1 VRVRSVGRGNRGQKD
16 EIRHN
21 RYRTGRIFRLHG
33 RFPSSWNGREAAI
46 EDEGALAK
54 TFRYIQARSQV
65 IRASLIIAAVL
76 GFLLIIYLVVDSG
89 TAAVAQAMLV
99 VGWWLL
105 PITLFHLVPLTFSAL
120 SWREL
125 LPGANRPDA
134 FIVLRIRWIRESIN
148 SLLPVAGVGG
158 DVASVRL
165 AHLKG
170 VPGAQAAASMV
181 VDTTLGVGTQLIF
194 VLSGVLLLLMR
205 STERSSL
212 MVAAVVLIG
221 MAILFVAIT
230 AFVLFQHRGL
240 FAALAKFT
248 SGLLS
253 AKWLSTF
260 APGASTIDDAV
271 VATYRSGWIMWRAS
285 LFRLVGW
292 AAGAGEIWLV
302 MQSLGHPVGMID
314 AYILESLGSGVRA
327 AAFIVP
333 GALGALE
340 ASYVL
345 FGALFGLP
353 ADIALV
359 ISLSKRVRELA
370 LGVPG
375 LLVWHWLEG
384 QYLLRRGESKAR

>member
-1 VRVRSVGRGNRGQKD
+1 
-16 EIRHN
+16 
-21 RYRTGRIFRLHG
+21 
-33 RFPSSWNGREAAI
+33 
-46 EDEGALAK
+46 
-54 TFRYIQARSQV
+54 
-65 IRASLIIAAVL
+65 
-76 GFLLIIYLVVDSG
+76 
-89 TAAVAQAMLV
+89 
-99 VGWWLL
+99 
-105 PITLFHLVPLTFSAL
+105 VPLTFSAL

-125 LPGANRPDA
+125 LPTASRPDA
-134 FIVLRIRWIRESIN
+134 LIVFRIRWIRESIN

-165 AHLKG
+165 AHLKS

-181 VDTTLGVGTQLIF
+181 VDTTLGVVTQLIF

-212 MVAAVVLIG
+212 LVAVVVLIG
-221 MAILFVAIT
+221 VGILFVAIT

-240 FAALAKFT
+240 FAGFAKFT

-253 AKWLSTF
+253 AKWPSTF
-260 APGASTIDDAV
+260 APSASTTDDAV
-271 VATYRSGWIMWRAS
+271 VATYRRGWIMWRAG
-285 LFRLVGW
+285 LLRLVGW

-302 MQSLGHPVGMID
+302 MQSLGQPVGMID

-327 AAFIVP
+327 AAFMVP

-340 ASYVL
+340 GSYVL

-375 LLVWHWLEG
+375 LFVWHWSEG
-384 QYLLRRGESKAR
+384 QYLLRRGEPKAH

>member
-1 VRVRSVGRGNRGQKD
+1 MRVRSVGRGNRGQKD

-21 RYRTGRIFRLHG
+21 RYRTGRIFKLHG

-134 FIVLRIRWIRESIN
+134 FSVLRIRWIRESIN

-271 VATYRSGWIMWRAS
+271 VATYRSGWVMWRAS

-302 MQSLGHPVGMID
+302 MQSLGQPVGLID
-314 AYILESLGSGVRA
+314 AYILECHGSGVRA

-384 QYLLRRGESKAR
+384 QYLLRRG